1 MSSMEGLRGVAVLLV
16 FFVHYSQLFG
26 TALPNSSWTRSILFS
41 AEQIGHSGVD
51 LFFLLSGYL
60 IYSVLASGK
69 STLWQFLVRR
79 AQRIYPTFLV
89 VFVIYAAIEF
99 TQPDSKLPSGGT
111 TLYLLKNLLLL
122 PGVFAIRPLI
132 TVAWSLSYEI
142 FYYLAIPALYHAL
155 RLRRWTPAA
164 RLLLFVAAAGG
175 YAALCF
181 LFWPVRIPALALNPF
196 QHVRMIM
203 FAAGI
208 ILYELLTAFR
218 AGSRVR
224 PAFDYLATAGVLL
237 AFALILTNLRRQHF
251 AVWDA
256 AALFVAFSA
265 LAISCFGGAGFLAG
279 AFSWTP
285 LRWLGNISYSYYLVH
300 AFVLHIVRLAMFR
313 FIPAP
318 SAAMIWLLLPAAFA
332 ATWIGATALFA
343 MVEKPTAFA
352 YHQRRTPARALQ
364 TAAN

>member
-1 MSSMEGLRGVAVLLV
+1 MRSFGARLGSLYAITGPGKRMSSMEGLRGVAVLLV

-237 AFALILTNLRRQHF
+237 AFALILTNSGGSTSRSGMRR
-251 AVWDA
+251 
-256 AALFVAFSA
+256 LCS
-265 LAISCFGGAGFLAG
+265 S
-279 AFSWTP
+279 
-285 LRWLGNISYSYYLVH
+285 
-300 AFVLHIVRLAMFR
+300 
-313 FIPAP
+313 P
-318 SAAMIWLLLPAAFA
+318 SAPLPFRASAERDSWQAPFPGRRCVGW
-332 ATWIGATALFA
+332 AT
-343 MVEKPTAFA
+343 
-352 YHQRRTPARALQ
+352 
-364 TAAN
+364 